1 MVKVIL
7 LQQVKDLGEPGD
19 VVEVA
24 AGYGRNFLI
33 PRGLAVEATKANLKK
48 LQEQQAARQRQEERE
63 LEAARQIA
71 GELNQATITI
81 QAKAGESG
89 RLFGSVTTADIAK
102 AIAAQKGHK
111 IDRRKILLDEP
122 LRELGSTVVE
132 IRLHPQ
138 VTTSVTVEVVPQ
150 S

>member
-1 MVKVIL
+1 MKVIL